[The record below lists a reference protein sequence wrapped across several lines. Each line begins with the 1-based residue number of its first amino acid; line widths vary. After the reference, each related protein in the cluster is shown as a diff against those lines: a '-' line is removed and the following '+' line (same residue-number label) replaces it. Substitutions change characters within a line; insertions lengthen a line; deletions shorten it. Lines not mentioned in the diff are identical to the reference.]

1 MEVPKMENTLS
12 STEFLFGS
20 QDDGDKKDASS
31 PLSSTDF
38 LFGDEPKSE
47 PYEGVTNNRQDKLKK
62 DDLLRPENIQ
72 VVRNYMGQRYGR
84 DALKG
89 TNDEIVEGFVDSMRW
104 FNTNVASTITEARR
118 IKNADTEQR
127 DSAGQAYE
135 LYDRLG
141 NVFVNDGFMGA
152 VDGVKD
158 YVFAAAAD
166 PSNYL
171 GLLTG
176 GAGKAAAVGASAAG
190 KQMVKSM
197 AQKAGQ
203 DAIQRGLSKTA
214 QQEAVD
220 KAVAT
225 TSAQLTKR
233 AIREPAR
240 KKLLKEAGKREAELF
255 EYKIK
260 RRAEERFMQ
269 DRIKGAAKKSVVAT
283 TAADATVAVLQD
295 IQIQNTMMDVGV
307 QEEYSLLQTGFS
319 SLLGGVGGA
328 AQLAAMNL
336 PVKSGMAGIAADIDI
351 GKMSQAAT
359 RDISLAL
366 DKTETKQATAAVMDA
381 AKSWKEKV
389 ARGKKLYD
397 DMPTAVDLIESIMF
411 GEDKKGGLVKVYKD
425 KGVQLPQ
432 DMRVTDLMT
441 NLVQYMSK
449 GELNSINKE
458 ISSLGISLGET
469 TQVATNLGD
478 LIASQTSKAG
488 QVLNVMSQ
496 VRRTIDGGVYRGEQM
511 LKEQTED
518 AMEALPDK
526 ADYGRYMQGLWR
538 RMLVSSPATSAIN
551 VAGFAQFYGGTA
563 VAEILTGGQ
572 LLAAG
577 MIKGGNKTEAGKET
591 LRQAAVY
598 KDMVTQKLRYLA
610 DPYATKDAYMKILED
625 HDSVRKTLYESLT
638 GGVDLNA
645 ERYGIDKTA
654 PLFKGLEAVA
664 NGSSIIAGVRAQD
677 TLTKSVMFMS
687 ELDKQTRLKHK
698 QPLNEVLRGG
708 KMELLDDDI
717 MGKTLDAVQKSV
729 FSKDYTKGQSSVI
742 EGAAKTVEAIS
753 NAPLIGTILPFGR
766 FFNNVLASSYQWTAG
781 GVIGPMSSLMKR
793 NAGLEDVEA
802 FSRSTVG
809 LTFMAMSM
817 QYDEERRKDNL
828 GTFDVKVGDTI
839 INAQNT
845 FPMSLFLAAG
855 RLLNDKQQGRPVSG
869 DVWISTLEQLAVG
882 QLASDIEFSNDI
894 RALGES
900 IFAEDGDA
908 SKAMLDGLYK
918 KVGNFAAGFTRP
930 LDAANKMV
938 GLVAN
943 NDAAK
948 DVRQVRGMPILTQ
961 SATKYTDNIIEAL
974 LGESESI
981 TGETLRVAT
990 REGDIRD
997 PNPFLSAIG
1006 IKIREGRTA
1015 GEELLDKLDLPRYKA
1030 NSRTEIAAY
1039 DKAFNE
1045 QVEPLLNRY
1054 AEDLLTDPAFR
1065 KLPINDQKQV
1075 WKTRFSMAKKDMREY
1090 LENAPTASHIDAIR
1104 RKASAVPKVHK
1115 QAAIKYL
1122 KEEEGFDGD
1131 VRSMSYPELQAFF
1144 TYVDFH
1150 KESIDWK

>member
-1 MEVPKMENTLS
+1 MEVPKMDNTLS
-12 STEFLFGS
+12 STQFLFGTE
-20 QDDGDKKDASS
+20 DDEAQQGTSNTA
-31 PLSSTDF
+31 SSTDF
-38 LFGDEPKSE
+38 LFGEQPKSE
-47 PYEGVTNNRQDKLKK
+47 PYEGVTNTRGDKLKK
-62 DDLLRPENIQ
+62 KDLLLPENIN

-84 DALKG
+84 DALQG
-89 TNDEIVEGFVDSMRW
+89 TDDEVVEGFVDSMRW

-118 IKNADTEQR
+118 IKNSDSKQR
-127 DSAGQAYE
+127 DAAGQAYE

-190 KQMVKSM
+190 KQMVKGM

-203 DAIQRGLSKTA
+203 DALQKGLSKTA
-214 QQEAVD
+214 QQAAVD
-220 KAVAT
+220 KAVET
-225 TSAQLTKR
+225 TAAQLTKR
-233 AIREPAR
+233 AIRAPAR
-240 KKLLKEAGKREAELF
+240 KKLLKEAGKRESELF
-255 EYKIK
+255 EYAIK

-269 DRIKGAAKKSVVAT
+269 DRIKGAAKKSVAAT

-307 QEEYSLLQTGFS
+307 QEEYNLLQTGFS

-328 AQLAAMNL
+328 VQLAAMNM
-336 PVKSGMAGIAADIDI
+336 PVKSGLEGIAADIDI
-351 GKMSQAAT
+351 GKMSQKSSRT
-359 RDISLAL
+359 IELAL
-366 DKTETKQATAAVMDA
+366 DKAETKQATAAVMDA

-449 GELNSINKE
+449 SELDGINKE

-478 LIASQTSKAG
+478 LIASQTSKSG

-496 VRRTIDGGVYRGEQM
+496 VRRSIDGGVYRGEQI
-511 LKEQTED
+511 LKEQTEE

-577 MIKGGNKTEAGKET
+577 MIKGGNKTAAGKET

-610 DPYATKDAYMKILED
+610 DPFTTKEAYMKILED
-625 HDSVRKTLYESLT
+625 HDGVRKTLYESLT

-645 ERYGIDKTA
+645 ERYGINKNA

-677 TLTKSVMFMS
+677 TITKSVMFMS

-698 QPLNEVLRGG
+698 QPLDEVLRSG

-729 FSKDYTKGQSSVI
+729 FSKDYTTGQNSIV
-742 EGAAKTVEAIS
+742 EGAAKTVEALS
-753 NAPLIGTILPFGR
+753 NAPLLGTILPFGR
-766 FFNNVLASSYQWTAG
+766 FFNNVLASTYQWTAG
-781 GVIGPMSSLMKR
+781 GLIGPIGALMKR
-793 NAGLEDVEA
+793 NPDITDAEA
-802 FSRSTVG
+802 FSRSVVG
-809 LTFMAMSM
+809 LTFWKLAAE
-817 QYDEERRKDNL
+817 YDEERREDDL
-828 GTFDVKVGDTI
+828 GTFDVRVGDTI
-839 INAQNT
+839 VNAQNT

-855 RLLNDKQQGRPVSG
+855 RLYNDKNQGRPVSL
-869 DVWISTLEQLAVG
+869 DVWTSTLEQLAVG
-882 QLASDIEFSNDI
+882 QLASDAEFSNDI
-894 RALGES
+894 RALGEVV
-900 IFAEDGDA
+900 FAEDGNA
-908 SKAMLDGLYK
+908 GATLGKTLAK
-918 KVGNFAAGFTRP
+918 KGGNLFAGFTRP

-938 GLVAN
+938 GIIAN

-948 DVRQVRGMPILTQ
+948 DVRQADSLGILSQ
-961 SATKYTDNIIEAL
+961 SASKYTDNIIEAL
-974 LGESESI
+974 LGETETI

-990 REGDIRD
+990 RSGDIRD

-1015 GEELLDKLDLPRYKA
+1015 GETLLDTLDLPRYKA
-1030 NSRTEIAAY
+1030 NSRTEIEAY
-1039 DKAFNE
+1039 DRAFNE
-1045 QVEPLLNRY
+1045 NIAPLLNKY
-1054 AEDLLTDPAFR
+1054 AEDLLSDPEFL
-1065 KLPINDQKQV
+1065 KQPINDQKKIWSV
-1075 WKTRFSMAKKDMREY
+1075 RFGMAKRDMRDY
-1090 LENAPTASHIDAIR
+1090 LENADTASHIDAIR

-1115 QAAIKYL
+1115 AAALKYL
-1122 KEEEGFDGD
+1122 TDEEGFDGD
-1131 VRSMSYPELQAFF
+1131 IRSMSYPELQAFF

-1150 KESIDWK
+1150 KARTNWK